1 MECPFCGKI
10 DTGVIDSRPTKEGG
24 IRRRRKCLD
33 CAGRFT
39 TYEATTEQLLFLLM
53 KRHAGKGASMKSSE
67 AVLSFMSS
75 ALRGL
80 SQDLEKL
87 IGQVEKPEPPKKA
100 KKPKKKAAVKP
111 KRKKKAAVKP
121 KRKKKAAVKPKRK
134 KKAVVKPKRK
144 KKAAARKVVKPKPK
158 KAKKL
163 TDTAQVLKV
172 IKGHKKGVDI
182 TRLKKRTGFADV
194 KVRAIVQRAYR
205 EGKVKRIGRGV
216 YVTA

>member
-10 DTGVIDSRPTKEGG
+10 DTGVIDSRPTKEGA

-33 CAGRFT
+33 CTGRFT
-39 TYEATTEQLLFLLM
+39 TYEATTEQLLFILM

-67 AVLSFMSS
+67 SVLSFMSS

-87 IGQVEKPEPPKKA
+87 IGKVGEPEPPKKVKKIKRKVA
-100 KKPKKKAAVKP
+100 VKPKPKKKVAAKKVAKP
-111 KRKKKAAVKP
+111 KPKKVKRKKAKA
-121 KRKKKAAVKPKRK
+121 
-134 KKAVVKPKRK
+134 
-144 KKAAARKVVKPKPK
+144 K

-172 IKGHKKGVDI
+172 IKGHKKGADI
-182 TRLKKRTGFADV
+182 TRLKKRTGFADA
-194 KVRAIVQRAYR
+194 KIRAIVHRAYK
-205 EGKVKRIGRGV
+205 EGKVKRIGRGI
-216 YVTA
+216 YVSA